1 MLFANPIPA
10 DYSLERSQMDQITA
24 EAIKE
29 AHAKGATGSDN
40 TPFVLKYIR
49 EATKGA
55 TVTANTALVEA
66 NVRRGILVAVEL
78 ARLRTRH
85 QNASDR

>member
-1 MLFANPIPA
+1 
-10 DYSLERSQMDQITA
+10 MDRITE
-24 EAIKE
+24 EAIRE
-29 AHAKGATGSDN
+29 AHEKGATGSDN

-66 NVRRGILVAVEL
+66 NVKRGTLVATEL
-78 ARLRTRH
+78 AKLRLGR
-85 QNASDR
+85 QSALDR